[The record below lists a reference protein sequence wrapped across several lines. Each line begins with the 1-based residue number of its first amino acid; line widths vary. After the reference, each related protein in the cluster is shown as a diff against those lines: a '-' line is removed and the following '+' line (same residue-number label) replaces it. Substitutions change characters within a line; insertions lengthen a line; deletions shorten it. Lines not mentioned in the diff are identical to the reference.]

1 MDEREQSFRT
11 DGGRML
17 PVWTMAGTDF
27 FLDIRLNEFRE
38 RNDFSN
44 RISLDSL
51 LHEEHGMAL
60 FFDKQLKTVVLG
72 EIDVSKLPDHI
83 ELVTIPPLADLDPV
97 GAARHYG
104 ADPDILLDENGKG
117 KSLEELTNQAKIFR
131 QELLS
136 KHGIAWAKDRNS
148 QQKKAASKLLEK
160 SKKQNDPE
168 KGKRI

>member
-1 MDEREQSFRT
+1 MDERELSFRT

-51 LHEEHGMAL
+51 RHEEQGMAL
-60 FFDKQLKTVVLG
+60 FFDKKLKTVVLAG
-72 EIDVSKLPDHI
+72 IDISNLPDHI
-83 ELVTIPPLADLDPV
+83 ELVTIPPLTDLDPV
-97 GAARHYG
+97 GAAKHYG

-117 KSLEELTNQAKIFR
+117 KSLEELTAQAKAFR
-131 QELLS
+131 EELIS
-136 KHGIAWAKDRNS
+136 KHGIAWVKDRNS
-148 QQKKAASKLLEK
+148 PQKKAASKLLENTKKTSELGK
-160 SKKQNDPE
+160 SK
-168 KGKRI
+168 RI